1 MSLYRKSVL
10 AWGVCLPNQLK
21 SLSDRSDEAVIEALK
36 EVLADVLSDSWTTDA
51 RIAWALIQGREP

>member
-10 AWGVCLPNQLK
+10 AWGVCLPRQLK
-21 SLSDRSDEAVIEALK
+21 ILSDRSDEAVIEALK
-36 EVLADVLSDSWTTDA
+36 EVLADVLSESWTTDA